1 MQVEH
6 WGAVPAEDDGGQL
19 TADKYVPTAA
29 KKPKLDEIRQRGEIQ
44 PEDNH
49 HLVELK
55 SSLVTQ
61 TIEVMKQTE
70 VLQSLIE
77 TYSNKNGSSN
87 YLLNPCLMIPEVDF
101 PPENA
106 ADLVG
111 GQKFQKP
118 IWFTPTVDTAY
129 SRGDP
134 QPYPEISSHVCRQ
147 ALRKVMCGM
156 LRLAG
161 FTDCSESAVQLLTD
175 ATEEFLRSFIGEY
188 RGFYDAE
195 PRLQK
200 STVLKLVPLE
210 RAYTGVTGTSLTQVH
225 NYYKHKVMA
234 RNRVEIGE
242 FNSVLQEY
250 DKLMKESQSSM
261 LHKQHHNEFN
271 GSDFLNILDNSATG
285 SSQSMG
291 GHNTMVGDM
300 LQDLGGSTGSS
311 GTVSSQQM
319 LYGLLDSQISSTS
332 TMTTATSGNGSANG
346 NGNGNGS
353 GASAGASGGH
363 GATTFHATFE
373 S

>member
-1 MQVEH
+1 MQTEH
-6 WGAVPAEDDGGQL
+6 WGSLPAEDDGVQL
-19 TADKYVPTAA
+19 TPDKYVPTAA
-29 KKPKLDEIRQRGEIQ
+29 KKPKLDEIRLRGDLQ
-44 PEDNH
+44 PDEKH
-49 HLVELK
+49 HKVELK
-55 SSLVTQ
+55 SALVTQ

-106 ADLVG
+106 AELVG
-111 GQKFQKP
+111 SQKFQKP
-118 IWFTPTVDTAY
+118 IWFTPSVDTAY

-134 QPYPEISSHVCRQ
+134 QAYPEISSSACRQ
-147 ALRKVMCGM
+147 AMRKVMCGM

-188 RGFYDAE
+188 RGYYDSQ

-200 STVLKLVPLE
+200 STVLQLVPLE
-210 RAYTGVTGTSLTQVH
+210 RAHVALTGTSLTQVH
-225 NYYKHKVMA
+225 NYYKHKVLA

-261 LHKQHHNEFN
+261 QKQHNEFN
-271 GSDFLNILDNSATG
+271 GHDFLNILDNSATG
-285 SSQSMG
+285 SSQSIG
-291 GHNTMVGDM
+291 GNLAMGDM

-319 LYGLLDSQISSTS
+319 LYGLLDGQISSNTS
-332 TMTTATSGNGSANG
+332 NMTGTSGNGSTGG
-346 NGNGNGS
+346 NGNGNG
-353 GASAGASGGH
+353 
-363 GATTFHATFE
+363 ATVSNFHATFE
-373 S
+373 T

>member
-6 WGAVPAEDDGGQL
+6 WGSLPTEDDGVQL
-19 TADKYVPTAA
+19 TPDKYVSTAA
-29 KKPKLDEIRQRGEIQ
+29 KKPKLDEIRLRGEPQ
-44 PEDNH
+44 PNEKH
-49 HLVELK
+49 HKLELK
-55 SSLVTQ
+55 SALVTQ

-106 ADLVG
+106 AELVG
-111 GQKFQKP
+111 SQKFQKP

-134 QPYPEISSHVCRQ
+134 QSYPEISSSTCRE
-147 ALRKVMCGM
+147 AVRKVMCGM
-156 LRLAG
+156 LRLTG

-188 RGFYDAE
+188 RGYYDAQ

-200 STVLKLVPLE
+200 STVLQLAPLE
-210 RAYTGVTGTSLTQVH
+210 RAHAALTGTSLTQVH
-225 NYYKHKVMA
+225 NYYKHKVLA

-261 LHKQHHNEFN
+261 QKQQNNEFN
-271 GSDFLNILDNSATG
+271 GHDFLNILDNSATG
-285 SSQSMG
+285 SSQSIG
-291 GHNTMVGDM
+291 GNMAMGDM

-319 LYGLLDSQISSTS
+319 LYGLLDGQISSNTS
-332 TMTTATSGNGSANG
+332 NMTGTSGNGSTSG
-346 NGNGNGS
+346 NGNGVTVTN
-353 GASAGASGGH
+353 
-363 GATTFHATFE
+363 FHATFE

>member
-1 MQVEH
+1 MQTEH
-6 WGAVPAEDDGGQL
+6 WGSLPAEDDGGQL
-19 TADKYVPTAA
+19 TPDKYVPTAA
-29 KKPKLDEIRQRGEIQ
+29 KKLKLDEIRQRGDPQ
-44 PEDNH
+44 PQEKH
-49 HLVELK
+49 HKLELR
-55 SSLVTQ
+55 SALVTQ

-106 ADLVG
+106 AELVG
-111 GQKFQKP
+111 SQKFQKP

-134 QPYPEISSHVCRQ
+134 EAYPEIPSSACRQ
-147 ALRKVMCGM
+147 AMRKVMCGM

-188 RGFYDAE
+188 RGYYDSQ
-195 PRLQK
+195 PRLQN
-200 STVLKLVPLE
+200 STVLQLVPLE
-210 RAYTGVTGTSLTQVH
+210 RAHFAQTGTSLTQVH
-225 NYYKHKVMA
+225 NYYKHKVLA
-234 RNRVEIGE
+234 RNRAEIAE

-261 LHKQHHNEFN
+261 QKQHNEFN
-271 GSDFLNILDNSATG
+271 GHDFLNILDNSATG
-285 SSQSMG
+285 SSQSIG
-291 GHNTMVGDM
+291 GMAMGDM

-319 LYGLLDSQISSTS
+319 LYGLLDGQISSNTS
-332 TMTTATSGNGSANG
+332 NMTGTSGNGSTGG
-346 NGNGNGS
+346 NGNGNG
-353 GASAGASGGH
+353 
-363 GATTFHATFE
+363 ATISNFHATFE
-373 S
+373 T